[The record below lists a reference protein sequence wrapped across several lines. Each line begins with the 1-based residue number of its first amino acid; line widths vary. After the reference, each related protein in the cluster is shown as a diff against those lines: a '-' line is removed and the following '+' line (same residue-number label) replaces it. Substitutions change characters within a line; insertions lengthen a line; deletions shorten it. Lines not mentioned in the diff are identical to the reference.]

1 MNREEFATWTMAL
14 KTYYPKENLL
24 PNNQA
29 MELWY
34 KQLQDIPYDVA
45 ETALN
50 KWVATNKW
58 SPSIADIREAYVS
71 VAAGDYPLAGEEWD
85 KVMQAICKYGSYNP
99 AEALA
104 SLNPITANTVRQ
116 IGGFRQ
122 LCFSENIVADRAN
135 FYRIYDRNVERA
147 RQQALISPQ
156 LKITIAGIAQRQQ
169 ALLSNEK

>member
-1 MNREEFATWTMAL
+1 MDREEFATWTMAL

-45 ETALN
+45 EAALN

-85 KVMQAICKYGSYNP
+85 NVMRAITKYGSYYP

-104 SLNPITANTVRQ
+104 SLNPITAKTVNQ

-135 FYRIYDRNVERA
+135 FYKVYDKNVERA
-147 RQQALISPQ
+147 RQQALLSPNLQ
-156 LKITIAGIAQRQQ
+156 SVIAGIAKRQQ
-169 ALLSNEK
+169 ALLIKEK